1 MTWAGNIPEVTRRL
15 LGKVAG
21 GTAVACLALLWG
33 LGAGQAAR
41 HNRSASRAAP
51 NQPSRMYTSPREQ
64 AAQNELEDRIDALG
78 RGFPGRVGLAV
89 RDLQTGWTTQWQ
101 GSLYFPQQSV
111 SKFWVALTVLDKAD
125 RGLLSLDAPVV
136 LHRSDLTLFHQ
147 PIRQLI
153 GDDGYTTTLSD
164 LLVRALTESDN
175 TANDFLLRRAGGPEA
190 VRAFLEHHQI
200 EGVRFGP
207 GEKKLQSQTAGLTWK
222 PHYSSGNAFQ
232 EARAAL
238 PMAVRRSAFEH
249 YLANPVDGASALGIT
264 DGLAKLKRGELLSP
278 WLTAKLLGIMSH
290 THTGPNRLKGGLAPG
305 WTLSHKTGTG
315 QELGGTIAGY
325 NDVGVITCPNGHSYA
340 IAVLIGRT
348 TARIPVR
355 QRLMNNVVRAT
366 IAFDEALRD

>member
-1 MTWAGNIPEVTRRL
+1 VTREV
-15 LGKVAG
+15 LGKIVVGA
-21 GTAVACLALLWG
+21 AVASLAIVWG
-33 LGAGQAAR
+33 LGTGQAAR
-41 HNRSASRAAP
+41 QYRPAAREVPIPPPRPYAS
-51 NQPSRMYTSPREQ
+51 SREQ
-64 AAQNELEDRIDALG
+64 AARNELENRIDALG

-125 RGLLSLDAPVV
+125 RGLLALDAPVV
-136 LHRSDLTLFHQ
+136 LRRSDLTLFHQ

-153 GDDGYTTTLSD
+153 GNDGYTTTLND
-164 LLVRALTESDN
+164 LLVRALTQSDN

-190 VRAFLEHHQI
+190 VRAFLERNQI

-207 GEKKLQSQTAGLTWK
+207 GERMLQSQTAGLTWR
-222 PHYSSGNAFQ
+222 PQYSIGNAF
-232 EARAAL
+232 ERARSAL
-238 PMAVRRSAFEH
+238 PMSVRRSAFQR

-278 WLTAKLLGIMSH
+278 ALTAKLLGIMSH
-290 THTGPNRLKGGLAPG
+290 TRTGRNRLKGGLAPG

-325 NDVGVITCPNGHSYA
+325 NDVGVISCPNGHSYA

-348 TARIPVR
+348 TAGIPVR

-366 IAFDEALRD
+366 IAFDEALRN